1 MKRIGCLKCEEDI
14 EHFSCIA
21 KNEAELG
28 SIDRKLKL
36 QNSERALFS
45 CDLCSFQTNYT
56 LRVKNHTESVH
67 QDIKRFACSI
77 CAYESYYK
85 HILRYHLKYQH
96 PDDEVKPIKRIGCG
110 ACEENAVHRR
120 CVINGRRRW
129 APSVSQK
136 KGKNE
141 SKLSEELYKCEQC
154 NFESNELRAS

>member
-14 EHFSCIA
+14 EHFSCIV

-45 CDLCSFQTNYT
+45 CDLCSFRTNNT
-56 LRVKNHTESVH
+56 VSLTNHTETVH

-77 CAYESYYK
+77 CTYESYYK
-85 HILRYHLKYQH
+85 HIYQH

-110 ACEENAVHRR
+110 ACEENTVHR
-120 CVINGRRRW
+120 
-129 APSVSQK
+129 
-136 KGKNE
+136 
-141 SKLSEELYKCEQC
+141 
-154 NFESNELRAS
+154 